1 MPLIMQGVVIMK
13 EKTFSKDAILVLIG
27 AFCYMSCSI
36 MAMPIMS
43 GFTETLG
50 GGGVLMGL
58 MSGMMYFVSLCMRPV
73 AGNLADKLKKA
84 NLTLGGAFLMLI
96 SNIAYVFAP
105 NIAFL
110 TVARVVNGI
119 GYACCTVSMSTWLS
133 MLVPRDKVG
142 KAMGLYGTMQAISM
156 AISGK
161 IALSI
166 SNAVDYRMAFAVSSA
181 FALITLITSLMV
193 SDKGIPVAKEN
204 GCKKK
209 VRIFDINVLPIA
221 LIIMLFTIPY
231 NATQA
236 FIEKY
241 VERANIGLDA
251 GWFITMYAIFLIA
264 LRLGFRNYFD
274 KIPYK
279 RFLFISLASSV
290 VSILSLNFMNTYVVM
305 GIGALCMAG
314 GYGIMCSVSQ
324 ATAISLVGPENRG
337 VANGTYY
344 MGFDLGMAMGPFVGG
359 VLYDNL
365 DIHIFYPMLLLCSA
379 LAFVVYIVNRKKLSR
394 V

>member
-1 MPLIMQGVVIMK
+1 MK
-13 EKTFSKDAILVLIG
+13 EKTFSKDAMLVLIG

-36 MAMPIMS
+36 MAMPIMT
-43 GFTETLG
+43 GFTKELG

-84 NLTLGGAFLMLI
+84 NFTLGGTFLMFI

-105 NIAFL
+105 NIVFL

-133 MLVPRDKVG
+133 MLVPKDRVG
-142 KAMGLYGTMQAISM
+142 KAMGIYGTMQAISM

-166 SNAVDYRMAFAVSSA
+166 SNAAGYRMAFVVSSA
-181 FALITLITSLMV
+181 FALITIITSVMV
-193 SDKGIPVAKEN
+193 SDKGIPVVKED
-204 GCKKK
+204 GTKSKT
-209 VRIFDINVLPIA
+209 RIFDINVLPIA
-221 LIIMLFTIPY
+221 LILMLFTIPY

-241 VERANIGLDA
+241 VESANIGLDA

-274 KIPYK
+274 KVPYK
-279 RFLFISLASSV
+279 RFLFISLMSSV
-290 VSILSLNFMNTYVVM
+290 VSLLSLNFMDTYLVM
-305 GIGALCMAG
+305 GLGALCMAG

-365 DIHIFYPMLLLCSA
+365 DIHMFYPMLLLCSA

>member
-1 MPLIMQGVVIMK
+1 MK
-13 EKTFSKDAILVLIG
+13 ERTFSKDAMLVLIG

-36 MAMPIMS
+36 MAMPIMT
-43 GFTETLG
+43 GFTKELG

-84 NLTLGGAFLMLI
+84 NLTLGGTFLMFI

-105 NIAFL
+105 NIVFL

-133 MLVPRDKVG
+133 MLVPKDRVG
-142 KAMGLYGTMQAISM
+142 KAMGIYGTMQAISM

-166 SNAVDYRMAFAVSSA
+166 SNAAGYRMAFVVSSA
-181 FALITLITSLMV
+181 FALVTIITSVMV
-193 SDKGIPVAKEN
+193 SDKGIPVVKED
-204 GCKKK
+204 GTKYKT
-209 VRIFDINVLPIA
+209 RIFDINVLPIA
-221 LIIMLFTIPY
+221 LILMLFTIPY

-241 VERANIGLDA
+241 VESANIGLDA

-274 KIPYK
+274 KVPYK
-279 RFLFISLASSV
+279 RFLFISLVSSV
-290 VSILSLNFMNTYVVM
+290 VSLLSLNFMDTYLVM
-305 GIGALCMAG
+305 GLGALCMAG

-344 MGFDLGMAMGPFVGG
+344 MGFDMGMAFGPFVGG
-359 VLYDNL
+359 VLYDNF
-365 DIHIFYPMLLLCSA
+365 DIHMFYPMLLICSA
-379 LAFVVYIVNRKKLSR
+379 LAFVIYLVNSKKLSK

>member
-1 MPLIMQGVVIMK
+1 MPLTMQGVVIMK

-36 MAMPIMS
+36 MAMPTMT
-43 GFTETLG
+43 GFTKELG
-50 GGGVLMGL
+50 GGGILMGI

-73 AGNLADKLKKA
+73 AGNLADKIKKA
-84 NLTLGGAFLMLI
+84 NLTLGGAFLMLV

-105 NIAFL
+105 NIIFL

-133 MLVPRDKVG
+133 MLVPKDRVG
-142 KAMGLYGTMQAISM
+142 KAMGIYGTMQAISM

-166 SNAVDYRMAFAVSSA
+166 SGAAGYRMAFAVSSV
-181 FALITLITSLMV
+181 FALITLVTSVMV
-193 SDKGIPVAKEN
+193 ADKGIPVAKE
-204 GCKKK
+204 GKSKT
-209 VRIFDINVLPIA
+209 RLFDINVLPIA
-221 LIIMLFTIPY
+221 IILMLFTIPY

-241 VERANIGLDA
+241 VESMNLNLDA

-264 LRLGFRNYFD
+264 LRIGFRNYFD
-274 KIPYK
+274 KVPYR
-279 RFLFISLASSV
+279 RFLFTSLATLVISLM
-290 VSILSLNFMNTYVVM
+290 SLAFMNSYFVM
-305 GIGALCMAG
+305 GIGALCLAG
-314 GYGIMCSVSQ
+314 SYGIMCSVSQ

-344 MGFDLGMAMGPFVGG
+344 MGFDMGMAFGPFVGG
-359 VLYDNL
+359 ILYDNL
-365 DIHIFYPMLLLCSA
+365 DIHMFYPMLLICA
-379 LAFVVYIVNRKKLSR
+379 VLAFAIYLVNSKKLSK

>member
-1 MPLIMQGVVIMK
+1 MK
-13 EKTFSKDAILVLIG
+13 ERTFSKDAMLVLIG

-36 MAMPIMS
+36 MAMPIMT
-43 GFTETLG
+43 GFTKELG

-84 NLTLGGAFLMLI
+84 NLTLGGTFLMFI

-105 NIAFL
+105 NIVFL

-133 MLVPRDKVG
+133 MLVPKDRVG
-142 KAMGLYGTMQAISM
+142 KAMGIYGTMQAISM

-166 SNAVDYRMAFAVSSA
+166 SNAAGYRMAFVVSSA
-181 FALITLITSLMV
+181 FALVTIITSVMV
-193 SDKGIPVAKEN
+193 SDKGIPVVKED
-204 GCKKK
+204 GTKSKT
-209 VRIFDINVLPIA
+209 RIFDINVLPIA
-221 LIIMLFTIPY
+221 LILMLFTIPY

-241 VERANIGLDA
+241 VESANIGLDA

-274 KIPYK
+274 KVPYK
-279 RFLFISLASSV
+279 RFLFISLVSSV
-290 VSILSLNFMNTYVVM
+290 VSLLSLNFMDTYLVM
-305 GIGALCMAG
+305 GLGALCMAG

-365 DIHIFYPMLLLCSA
+365 DIHMFYPMLLLCSA

>member
-1 MPLIMQGVVIMK
+1 MK
-13 EKTFSKDAILVLIG
+13 ERTFSKDAILVLVG
-27 AFCYMSCSI
+27 AFCYISCSV
-36 MAMPIMS
+36 MAMPIMT
-43 GFTETLG
+43 GFTQTLG
-50 GGGVLMGL
+50 GGGKLMGL
-58 MSGMMYFVSLCMRPV
+58 MSGLMYFVSLCMRPV

-84 NLTLGGAFLMLI
+84 NITLGGAFLMFI
-96 SNIAYVFAP
+96 SNVAYVFAP

-110 TVARVVNGI
+110 TVARIVNGI

-133 MLVPRDKVG
+133 MLVPKDKVG

-156 AISGK
+156 AIVGK

-166 SNAVDYRMAFAVSSA
+166 SSVFDYRAAFGVSSA

-193 SDKGIPVAKEN
+193 GDKGIPVAKE
-204 GCKKK
+204 GEKKK
-209 VRIFDINVLPIA
+209 LRIFDINVLPIA

-231 NATQA
+231 NATQS

-241 VERANIGLDA
+241 VEKANIGLDA

-274 KIPYK
+274 KVPYK

-290 VSILSLNFMNTYVVM
+290 VSILCLNFMNSYIVM
-305 GIGALCMAG
+305 GLASLCMAG

-337 VANGTYY
+337 VANSTYY

-359 VLYDNL
+359 ILYDNL
-365 DIHIFYPMLLLCSA
+365 DIHIFYPMLLICSV
-379 LAFVVYIVNRKKLSR
+379 LAFVIYIANRKKLSR

>member
-1 MPLIMQGVVIMK
+1 MK
-13 EKTFSKDAILVLIG
+13 EKTFSKDAILVLVG
-27 AFCYMSCSI
+27 AFCYISCSI
-36 MAMPIMS
+36 MAMPVMS

-73 AGNLADKLKKA
+73 AGNLADKMKKA
-84 NLTLGGAFLMLI
+84 NLTFGGAFLMLV

-105 NIAFL
+105 NIIFL

-133 MLVPRDKVG
+133 MLVPKDRVG
-142 KAMGLYGTMQAISM
+142 KAMGIYGTMQAISM

-166 SNAVDYRMAFAVSSA
+166 SNAVDYRMVFVVSSA

-193 SDKGIPVAKEN
+193 GDKGTPVLKEK
-204 GCKKK
+204 GEKRKI
-209 VRIFDINVLPIA
+209 RIFDMNVLPIA

-241 VERANIGLDA
+241 VERADIGLDA
-251 GWFITMYAIFLIA
+251 GWFITMYAICLIA

-274 KIPYK
+274 KVPYK

-290 VSILSLNFMNTYVVM
+290 VSILSLNFMNTYLVM
-305 GIGALCMAG
+305 GIGAICMAG

-344 MGFDLGMAMGPFVGG
+344 MGFDLGMAMGPFIGG

-365 DIHIFYPMLLLCSA
+365 NIHMFYPMLLLCSA
-379 LAFVVYIVNRKKLSR
+379 LALVIYIINRKKLSK